1 MYENSYE
8 WQQIFINF
16 FAATI
21 TDKVDGKNGFW
32 HVTNSITTQDTY
44 TDIANAKVGVAYCI
58 EAGVFSHMPKIAKSG
73 KFANLSDAF
82 TATAIGDYI
91 MVILGNDG
99 NFRELERCVGGK
111 RTINKELQ
119 PNVPGGR

>member
-1 MYENSYE
+1 
-8 WQQIFINF
+8 
-16 FAATI
+16 
-21 TDKVDGKNGFW
+21 
-32 HVTNSITTQDTY
+32 
-44 TDIANAKVGVAYCI
+44 
-58 EAGVFSHMPKIAKSG
+58 
-73 KFANLSDAF
+73 
-82 TATAIGDYI
+82 

>member
-1 MYENSYE
+1 MDKNNYE
-8 WQQIFINF
+8 WQQIFINL

-21 TDKVDGKNGFW
+21 TDKVDAKNGFW
-32 HVTNSITTQDTY
+32 QVTGTATTQDTY
-44 TDIANAKVGVAYCI
+44 TDIEGAKAGVAYCI
-58 EAGVFSHMPKIAKSG
+58 EAGVADHLPKLAKSG
-73 KFANLSDAF
+73 KFAAISDAF
-82 TATAIGDYI
+82 TATAVGDYI